1 MCILQSKTTLFYHK
15 LQTLLVQK
23 KKNFRFNMYS
33 VLASFAFFI
42 ISFSSLS
49 IVYARPLKVYF
60 AGDLFNHKDLIGNI
74 YLADAITT
82 LSNGKYEFFLA
93 QNKVQQ
99 KVSHKQIKDQDLK
112 GLMESDIALFAF
124 DGTELDSGTVVEFIS
139 AKFLDK
145 PSVVYRTDFRGGS
158 GEENSVKTQDD
169 KSQQTNKW
177 NLMVSFYPRTRVLYL
192 NAMVEYQKI
201 LTKVKNNNH
210 TLIAS
215 EYANSIAQRIIEEIE
230 HVLKEKPL
238 IPVESEERNLI
249 NQRFTTLMGI
259 EK

>member
-1 MCILQSKTTLFYHK
+1 MLQNKTTPLYSK
-15 LQTLLVQK
+15 LQLLLGQRK
-23 KKNFRFNMYS
+23 KTFCLNMYS
-33 VLASFAFFI
+33 ILASFAFFM
-42 ISFSSLS
+42 ISLSSLS
-49 IVYARPLKVYF
+49 ILYAKPLKVYF

-74 YLADAITT
+74 YLADAIKN

-99 KVSHKQIKDQDLK
+99 KVTHKQIKDQDLK

-145 PSVVYRTDFRGGS
+145 PSVIYRTDFRGGS
-158 GEENSVKTQDD
+158 GEENTAKDQDD

-192 NAMVEYQKI
+192 NAMVEYQKT
-201 LTKVKNNNH
+201 LSKVKNNNH

-238 IPVESEERNLI
+238 IPVESEERDLI

-259 EK
+259 EN